1 MKGCDELLGL
11 QDTLKALADPI
22 RREILN
28 LLKGGRLSAG
38 EICEHFSV
46 TGASISR
53 HLAILK
59 DADLIRSKNSEFVA
73 LLKQAN
79 TDISKIAEA
88 IGVSDAQLRFVTN
101 SQSGMGLLK
110 CGNVVIPFD
119 NQIERIRAFIY
130 LFYSLS
136 DIFSEMAHTIENSI
150 DLNSLKLQQVGAEIE
165 FPAIFGFV
173 PWRHH
178 VEIVTKCKTMEEAL
192 FYVRKTIEESWSRST
207 LVDCI
212 KANLY
217 QSSGNAL
224 TNFAEKLP
232 AIQGKLAQEI
242 VKDTYDFGFLSLPV
256 GYDEEELEDA
266 LEQNITRFLLELGS
280 GFAFIGRQKEIIV
293 AGKTRKIDM
302 LFYHIKLRCY
312 VVVELKAVSF
322 EPEFAG
328 KLNFYVNAVNE
339 LMKSESDNPTI
350 GLLICK
356 DKDQTEVQWAFQ
368 GIETPMGVATYDNI
382 RLQEIKSQLP
392 SEEAIQKRLEQ
403 AEEEYILKLKEKN
416 K

>member
-1 MKGCDELLGL
+1 M
-11 QDTLKALADPI
+11 
-22 RREILN
+22 
-28 LLKGGRLSAG
+28 LKGGRLSAG

-150 DLNSLKLQQVGAEIE
+150 DLNSLKLQQVGAEISENQKLHQAGAEIE

-178 VEIVTKCKTMEEAL
+178 VEIVTKCKTIEEAL
-192 FYVRKTIEESWSRST
+192 FYVRKTIEASWIRI
-207 LVDCI
+207 C
-212 KANLY
+212 LY
-217 QSSGNAL
+217 
-224 TNFAEKLP
+224 
-232 AIQGKLAQEI
+232 
-242 VKDTYDFGFLSLPV
+242 
-256 GYDEEELEDA
+256 
-266 LEQNITRFLLELGS
+266 R
-280 GFAFIGRQKEIIV
+280 
-293 AGKTRKIDM
+293 KTERD
-302 LFYHIKLRCY
+302 YCR
-312 VVVELKAVSF
+312 
-322 EPEFAG
+322 
-328 KLNFYVNAVNE
+328 
-339 LMKSESDNPTI
+339 
-350 GLLICK
+350 
-356 DKDQTEVQWAFQ
+356 W
-368 GIETPMGVATYDNI
+368 
-382 RLQEIKSQLP
+382 
-392 SEEAIQKRLEQ
+392 
-403 AEEEYILKLKEKN
+403 
-416 K
+416 

>member
-1 MKGCDELLGL
+1 MSEETKPRIVKSHDINLDSDYVNWIHDVKQRYISTQIKAAVKVNTERLYFNWQLGRDLVERKAEEKWEKGIVEQLSLDL
-11 QDTLKALADPI
+11 QDEFPDATGFSA
-22 RREILN
+22 RN
-28 LLKGGRLSAG
+28 LWNMK
-38 EICEHFSV
+38 
-46 TGASISR
+46 
-53 HLAILK
+53 K
-59 DADLIRSKNSEFVA
+59 W
-73 LLKQAN
+73 
-79 TDISKIAEA
+79 
-88 IGVSDAQLRFVTN
+88 
-101 SQSGMGLLK
+101 
-110 CGNVVIPFD
+110 
-119 NQIERIRAFIY
+119 Y
-130 LFYSLS
+130 LFYSSS
-136 DIFSEMAHTIENSI
+136 DMFSELARTIENNL
-150 DLNSLKLQQVGAEIE
+150 DLNSLKLQQVGAEISEGQKLHQVGAEIE

-178 VEIVTKCKTMEEAL
+178 VEIVTKCKTIEEAL

-207 LVDCI
+207 LIDCI

-242 VKDTYDFGFLSLPV
+242 VKDTYDFGFVSLPV
-256 GYDEEELEDA
+256 GYNEEELEDA

-312 VVVELKAVSF
+312 IVVELKAVSF

-356 DKDQTEVQWAFQ
+356 DKDQTEV
-368 GIETPMGVATYDNI
+368 
-382 RLQEIKSQLP
+382 
-392 SEEAIQKRLEQ
+392 
-403 AEEEYILKLKEKN
+403 
-416 K
+416 

>member
-1 MKGCDELLGL
+1 MFL
-11 QDTLKALADPI
+11 
-22 RREILN
+22 LN

-38 EICEHFSV
+38 EICEHFSM

-150 DLNSLKLQQVGAEIE
+150 DLNSLKLQQVGAEISENQKLHQAGAEIE

-178 VEIVTKCKTMEEAL
+178 VEIVTKCKTIEEAL

-242 VKDTYDFGFLSLPV
+242 VKDTYDFGFVSLPV

>member
-1 MKGCDELLGL
+1 MELLLRGL
-11 QDTLKALADPI
+11 K
-22 RREILN
+22 E
-28 LLKGGRLSAG
+28 LS
-38 EICEHFSV
+38 
-46 TGASISR
+46 
-53 HLAILK
+53 
-59 DADLIRSKNSEFVA
+59 DLIRSKNSEFVA

-79 TDISKIAEA
+79 TDSSKMAEV

-130 LFYSLS
+130 LFYSSS

-150 DLNSLKLQQVGAEIE
+150 DLNSLKLQQVGAEISENQKLHQAGAEIE
-165 FPAIFGFV
+165 FPAIFGFI

-178 VEIVTKCKTMEEAL
+178 VEIV
-192 FYVRKTIEESWSRST
+192 
-207 LVDCI
+207 
-212 KANLY
+212 
-217 QSSGNAL
+217 
-224 TNFAEKLP
+224 
-232 AIQGKLAQEI
+232 
-242 VKDTYDFGFLSLPV
+242 KDAYDFGFVSLPI

-312 VVVELKAVSF
+312 VVVELKEVSF

-382 RLQEIKSQLP
+382 RLQEIKS
-392 SEEAIQKRLEQ
+392 
-403 AEEEYILKLKEKN
+403 
-416 K
+416 

>member
-1 MKGCDELLGL
+1 MFL
-11 QDTLKALADPI
+11 
-22 RREILN
+22 LN

-79 TDISKIAEA
+79 TDISKISE
-88 IGVSDAQLRFVTN
+88 DCYRFVTN

-150 DLNSLKLQQVGAEIE
+150 DLNSLKLQQVGAEISENQKLHQAGAEIE

-178 VEIVTKCKTMEEAL
+178 VEIVTKCKTIEEAL
-192 FYVRKTIEESWSRST
+192 FYVRKTIEASWIRI
-207 LVDCI
+207 C
-212 KANLY
+212 LY
-217 QSSGNAL
+217 
-224 TNFAEKLP
+224 
-232 AIQGKLAQEI
+232 
-242 VKDTYDFGFLSLPV
+242 
-256 GYDEEELEDA
+256 
-266 LEQNITRFLLELGS
+266 R
-280 GFAFIGRQKEIIV
+280 
-293 AGKTRKIDM
+293 KTERD
-302 LFYHIKLRCY
+302 YCR
-312 VVVELKAVSF
+312 
-322 EPEFAG
+322 
-328 KLNFYVNAVNE
+328 
-339 LMKSESDNPTI
+339 
-350 GLLICK
+350 
-356 DKDQTEVQWAFQ
+356 W
-368 GIETPMGVATYDNI
+368 
-382 RLQEIKSQLP
+382 
-392 SEEAIQKRLEQ
+392 
-403 AEEEYILKLKEKN
+403 
-416 K
+416 